1 MWLKNYTYCTLY
13 ALLCRPAVTRNVL
26 LHTSHVLAVSSSS
39 LNLQTIKLSTTHIVV
54 DLTYYCTALTTTVS
68 VAVRT
73 KAIAMS

>member
-39 LNLQTIKLSTTHIVV
+39 LNLQTIKLSTAHIMD
-54 DLTYYCTALTTTVS
+54 DLTYYCTALQKY
-68 VAVRT
+68 R
-73 KAIAMS
+73 KHYC